1 MLDCDEY
8 LELPALYKLRITIQ
22 EAIDHNCDGVSF
34 LAHDLQTT
42 LDGGIW
48 DNLSGYHNRLLF
60 KSCPGM
66 HYMGHTHVALVRP
79 SLRDV
84 CMKTSYRYYHIKTLA
99 DSYFRGCRNYWTT
112 SGPAANVT
120 NDPNWKKFKE
130 IVTSLGFQY
139 FHQFADY
146 MRKGNIDSAVKAWM
160 IENRDHSN
168 PEVRVWFISYF
179 VFLHPEE
186 NIDKL
191 SNKDMPFSP
200 DRKPIPLHA

>member
-1 MLDCDEY
+1 
-8 LELPALYKLRITIQ
+8 
-22 EAIDHNCDGVSF
+22 
-34 LAHDLQTT
+34 
-42 LDGGIW
+42 
-48 DNLSGYHNRLLF
+48 
-60 KSCPGM
+60 
-66 HYMGHTHVALVRP
+66 
-79 SLRDV
+79 
-84 CMKTSYRYYHIKTLA
+84 
-99 DSYFRGCRNYWTT
+99 
-112 SGPAANVT
+112 
-120 NDPNWKKFKE
+120 
-130 IVTSLGFQY
+130 
-139 FHQFADY
+139 